1 MKKNEVTN
9 VNETIVENIVMD
21 NETMQAVI
29 EDNMHLIPKNQL
41 KKFES
46 LTLEEKVKKIQ
57 MYQDRASKIEQM
69 RQTNKVINRV
79 KDVFEKR
86 NGTIQ
91 DAKEVIKWCTEFIDT
106 YRQHEIE
113 KIDIEIARLEEL
125 KQNINA

>member
-1 MKKNEVTN
+1 MKKNELTN
-9 VNETIVENIVMD
+9 VNENIVMD

-41 KKFES
+41 KKFEC

-91 DAKEVIKWCTEFIDT
+91 DAKEVIQWCTEFIDNNKQ
-106 YRQHEIE
+106 RQIE
-113 KIDIEIARLEEL
+113 DIDRQIAELEEL